1 MHYHTANQRAVETG
15 SRRFAKE
22 RQRMKAGGI
31 DLIESRI
38 PSHKT
43 MNLIDFMRYLLVRR
57 TDWDRRKEFYSH
69 PAHTRWK
76 WHAFINRQKSESDLI
91 SNMRNKYGDNFTV
104 VMGDWS
110 DAGRT
115 ARFQT
120 SSKTKGW
127 RTLFKR
133 NRINCF
139 LLDEYKTS
147 SVCPHCLASSAD
159 FLEKGFKTRPHSRPW
174 RRREGKI
181 EKVHGLLGCTNP
193 NCQQA
198 WTMRYWNRDTLSTC
212 NMLMIVQSMLDGH
225 GRPEVFRRG
234 VPVVA

>member
-1 MHYHTANQRAVETG
+1 
-15 SRRFAKE
+15 
-22 RQRMKAGGI
+22 
-31 DLIESRI
+31 
-38 PSHKT
+38 
-43 MNLIDFMRYLLVRR
+43 
-57 TDWDRRKEFYSH
+57 
-69 PAHTRWK
+69 
-76 WHAFINRQKSESDLI
+76 
-91 SNMRNKYGDNFTV
+91 MRNKFGNFTV

-147 SVCPHCLASSAD
+147 SVCPHCSSGV
-159 FLEKGFKTRPHSRPW
+159 EKGFKTRPHSRPW

-193 NCQQA
+193 NCLQQS

-225 GRPEVFRRG
+225 CRPEVFSRS
-234 VPVVA
+234 VPAVA